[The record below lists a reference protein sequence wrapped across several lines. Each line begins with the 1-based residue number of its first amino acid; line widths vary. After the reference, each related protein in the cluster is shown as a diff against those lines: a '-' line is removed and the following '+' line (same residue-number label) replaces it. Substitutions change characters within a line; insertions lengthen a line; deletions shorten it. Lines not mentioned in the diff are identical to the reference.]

1 MQYAPEVKTYTCI
14 CCPLGCQLEVSFDE
28 GGAISE
34 VTGYTC
40 ARGKEYAA
48 EEAVR
53 PVRMVTA
60 IACAE
65 GSLEPLSV
73 KTERPV
79 PKDSIPDV
87 LAAIRDL
94 RLEAPIRAGE
104 VLVEDACGT
113 GVAIVATKS
122 IP

>member
-1 MQYAPEVKTYTCI
+1 MQYATEVKTYTCI
-14 CCPLGCQLEVSFDE
+14 CCPLGCQLEVSLDE
-28 GGAISE
+28 SGAVSE

-40 ARGKEYAA
+40 ARGREYAA
-48 EEAVR
+48 EEAVH

-60 IACAE
+60 IACAG

-79 PKDSIPDV
+79 PKDSIPAV
-87 LAAIRDL
+87 LSAIRDL
-94 RLEAPIRAGE
+94 HLQAPVRAGE
-104 VLVEDACGT
+104 VLVEDVCGT

>member
-1 MQYAPEVKTYTCI
+1 M
-14 CCPLGCQLEVSFDE
+14 
-28 GGAISE
+28 
-34 VTGYTC
+34 
-40 ARGKEYAA
+40 
-48 EEAVR
+48 
-53 PVRMVTA
+53 
-60 IACAE
+60 
-65 GSLEPLSV
+65 